1 MWMPQVPS
9 SKRSSMS
16 KNSPSLHGFRLSF
29 TDMAVIGLTMI
40 AIFEMARRGL
50 PFGWILICVV
60 GHFFL
65 FCNVFRVRRSYE
77 LMWAVAFLVNV
88 AFWIVWQLSLEWL
101 PPLLT
106 QFPIT
111 MIVIGMEIRSPQ
123 YHGIFAEKWNPRL
136 GECLASRTHAILP

>member
-1 MWMPQVPS
+1 
-9 SKRSSMS
+9 
-16 KNSPSLHGFRLSF
+16 
-29 TDMAVIGLTMI
+29 MAVIGLTMI

-77 LMWAVAFLVNV
+77 LGWAAVFLVNV
-88 AFWIVWQLSLEWL
+88 ACWMMLRLSLDWL

-106 QFPIT
+106 QLPVT
-111 MIVIGMEIRSPQ
+111 LAVILAEIRSSQ

-136 GECLASRTHAILP
+136 DEYLAGRTLTAVAEAKS